1 MTPLYEIEY
10 RRWLICGRRMSVT
23 LQCGRAQ
30 GEAIARLLL
39 SRRHGVVLAQ
49 MDVAES

>member
-1 MTPLYEIEY
+1 MTPRYEIEY

-30 GEAIARLLL
+30 GEWLARLLL
-39 SRRHGVVLAQ
+39 SRRYGVVMVQ
-49 MDVAES
+49 TEVVM